1 MPTCF
6 VIQPFDEE
14 NDRRYEEVYKPA
26 LEDAAVTPYRVDRD
40 PSVAVPIDSIEN
52 KIKESDIFLADITTH
67 NPNVWY
73 ELGFASATG
82 RPVVMICEGAAF
94 AKLPFDIQHRLVVQ
108 YSTASPT
115 DFERLRKDVTNRIVA
130 RLNDATPSA
139 PDADTGAA
147 QESSRQLS
155 QKAEDIL
162 KAAALAD
169 GRVLYAT
176 HYGTSGSSIQVGR
189 KSMIPN
195 DADHRTEVAW
205 TDALRQ
211 LEKFNYI
218 RDLGAGTVFELTQ
231 TGYTAADELLP
242 QSTHHKVWM
251 ELNHGEDPGGSIP
264 LDTRALSIIEKH
276 RGQTAGGGWRFPDG
290 SLLPERHGRLVA
302 S

>member
-1 MPTCF
+1 MPICF

-26 LEDAAVTPYRVDRD
+26 LQDAAVTPYRVDRD

-73 ELGFASATG
+73 ELGFAFATG

-108 YSTASPT
+108 YSTSSPT

-139 PDADTGAA
+139 PDADTGTA

-155 QKAEDIL
+155 QRVKDWEAEKAGYIRQNVGRAGEIAYRPKSPKPGTDHLLCANCFED
-162 KAAALAD
+162 
-169 GRVLYAT
+169 
-176 HYGTSGSSIQVGR
+176 GR
-189 KSMIPN
+189 KSYLQSHGVKWKCPRCPTSISRRLR
-195 DADHRTEVAW
+195 ATES
-205 TDALRQ
+205 R
-211 LEKFNYI
+211 
-218 RDLGAGTVFELTQ
+218 R
-231 TGYTAADELLP
+231 
-242 QSTHHKVWM
+242 S
-251 ELNHGEDPGGSIP
+251 
-264 LDTRALSIIEKH
+264 
-276 RGQTAGGGWRFPDG
+276 
-290 SLLPERHGRLVA
+290 
-302 S
+302 

>member
-6 VIQPFDEE
+6 VIQPFDEK

-26 LEDAAVTPYRVDRD
+26 LQDAAVTPYRVDRD

-52 KIKESDIFLADITTH
+52 TIKKSDIFLADITTH

-94 AKLPFDIQHRLVVQ
+94 TKLPFDIQHRLVVQ
-108 YSTASPT
+108 YSTSSPT

-147 QESSRQLS
+147 QESSHQLS

-162 KAAALAD
+162 KAAALAPA
-169 GRVLYAT
+169 GRDEAQREGWEAEKAGYIRQNVGRAGEIAYRPKSPKP
-176 HYGTSGSSIQVGR
+176 GTDHLLCANCFEDGR
-189 KSMIPN
+189 KSY
-195 DADHRTEVAW
+195 
-205 TDALRQ
+205 L
-211 LEKFNYI
+211 
-218 RDLGAGTVFELTQ
+218 
-231 TGYTAADELLP
+231 
-242 QSTHHKVWM
+242 QSRGVKWKCPRCPT
-251 ELNHGEDPGGSIP
+251 SI
-264 LDTRALSIIEKH
+264 S
-276 RGQTAGGGWRFPDG
+276 RG
-290 SLLPERHGRLVA
+290 
-302 S
+302 